1 MGSGEKGPT
10 FDTLVRIA
18 HALDMKLVVE
28 LAPNE
33 AAASASLEVGLR
45 AVF

>member
-1 MGSGEKGPT
+1 MGSGDGPT

-28 LAPNE
+28 LVPIT
-33 AAASASLEVGLR
+33 ASASLEDSLR